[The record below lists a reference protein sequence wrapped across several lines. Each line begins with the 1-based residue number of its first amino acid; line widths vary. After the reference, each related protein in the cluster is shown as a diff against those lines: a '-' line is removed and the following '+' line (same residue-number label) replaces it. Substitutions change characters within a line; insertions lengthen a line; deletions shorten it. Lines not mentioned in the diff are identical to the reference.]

1 MYTLRENPNCSEL
14 WWSETVLTAVAG
26 RLQTVVGQLTPA
38 HGEDVPGVI
47 LTPVI
52 ERSSPAIKHDEY
64 LVPSHLSD
72 GSGTDEV
79 GILPVHR
86 FQFHS
91 RFKEVLSRFGRLLRH
106 SQTMHIH
113 IKKHWTLKSPV
124 FVF

>member
-1 MYTLRENPNCSEL
+1 M
-14 WWSETVLTAVAG
+14 
-26 RLQTVVGQLTPA
+26 VGQLTPA
-38 HGEDVPGVI
+38 HGEDVSGVI

-79 GILPVHR
+79 GILSINC
-86 FQFHS
+86 FQFHT

-106 SQTMHIH
+106 SKGTIH
-113 IKKHWTLKSPV
+113 SYTNVIFKYGT
-124 FVF
+124 FITN